1 MHPIRSLKRRT
12 ALFLVNHV
20 LTGTRPCF
28 FETKRRWLNSIG
40 YSIGEGTKV
49 VGPMECYAKLK
60 VGRNCW
66 LGKNLKINGN
76 GTVEIGDNC
85 DIGPEVTFQT
95 GGHQIGTSE
104 RRAGE
109 GLVFHQKVGNGVWI
123 GGRITILGN
132 TTIGSGSVV
141 AGCACV
147 VKDVPPNTLV
157 GGVLAKMIRKLDDE
171 DSEDPE
177 K

>member
-95 GGHQIGTSE
+95 GG
-104 RRAGE
+104 
-109 GLVFHQKVGNGVWI
+109 GLVNYPRLLSSMDNPFSQTCQQPAFMFFYLREFICPLCRDISVIQKS
-123 GGRITILGN
+123 GRN
-132 TTIGSGSVV
+132 
-141 AGCACV
+141 
-147 VKDVPPNTLV
+147 
-157 GGVLAKMIRKLDDE
+157 KL
-171 DSEDPE
+171 
-177 K
+177 

>member
-104 RRAGE
+104 RRAK
-109 GLVFHQKVGNGVWI
+109 GLCFT
-123 GGRITILGN
+123 R
-132 TTIGSGSVV
+132 
-141 AGCACV
+141 
-147 VKDVPPNTLV
+147 
-157 GGVLAKMIRKLDDE
+157 R
-171 DSEDPE
+171 
-177 K
+177 